1 MNLSKRAVDS
11 CLWCIA
17 GLVLGSSLTKIQLL
31 SGLFTLPHF
40 WEQAVTIVFFGSAV
54 IGALGLL
61 QSKLWGFVAVYVYIL
76 IATFLLSISVVP
88 FLFGFVSLNV
98 RTFTWLLLTTN
109 LFVLAFT
116 AFLHA
121 TKLKEKR
128 KLKP

>member
-1 MNLSKRAVDS
+1 MNLSKRAIDS

-17 GLVLGSSLTKIQLL
+17 GLVLGSSLTKTQLL
-31 SGLFTLPHF
+31 SGLFDLPHF

-54 IGALGLL
+54 IGSLGLL

-88 FLFGFVSLNV
+88 FLFGFVNLNV
-98 RTFTWLLLTTN
+98 RTFSWFLLITN
-109 LFVLAFT
+109 LCVLAFT

-128 KLKP
+128 KPKL

>member
-17 GLVLGSSLTKIQLL
+17 GLVLGSSLTKTHLL

-40 WEQAVTIVFFGSAV
+40 WEQTVTIVFFGSAAV
-54 IGALGLL
+54 GAIGLL
-61 QSKLWGFVAVYVYIL
+61 QAKLWGFVAVYVYIL
-76 IATFLLSISVVP
+76 IATFLFSISVVP

-109 LFVLAFT
+109 LGVLVFT

-128 KLKP
+128 KLKL

>member
-1 MNLSKRAVDS
+1 MNLSKRAVDT

-17 GLVLGSSLTKIQLL
+17 GLVLGSSLTKTQLL

-40 WEQAVTIVFFGSAV
+40 WEQVVTIIFFGSAV

-76 IATFLLSISVVP
+76 ISTFLLSISVVP
-88 FLFGFVSLNV
+88 FLFGFVSLNIK
-98 RTFTWLLLTTN
+98 TFTWLLLITN
-109 LFVLAFT
+109 LGVLAFT

-128 KLKP
+128 KLKV